1 VKVATSEAVT
11 TEVVPTA
18 SAEFKVEKA
27 PLKLLKLLHHKKGK
41 QSRLSRVL
49 SFFTPGGSKSML
61 VAALLAFFLGVFGI
75 HRFYLGYTEQGLMQ
89 LIGYSL
95 GTILILIGLAMAYAT
110 TGIALPAVLII
121 GALLV
126 TAVGIWS
133 FIDFIRIL
141 TNDLKPNGGDY
152 SDD

>member
-1 VKVATSEAVT
+1 
-11 TEVVPTA
+11 
-18 SAEFKVEKA
+18 
-27 PLKLLKLLHHKKGK
+27 
-41 QSRLSRVL
+41 
-49 SFFTPGGSKSML
+49 ML